1 MRPVLLIALN
11 FLRESRWAILLLL
24 LWAVI
29 SGAAAAYSVRESQ
42 DDALFFLKQQAV
54 YGVVFTAFL
63 ASSAI
68 YNQRRSRR
76 ILAVLSKAVG
86 RAEYL
91 AGLEVGFLANAA
103 VYSAAVAVLSAWV
116 FARAGFSA
124 TRVIPLA
131 IMLFSASALAGSVAL
146 LFSTFLSPLFAIAL
160 TAIVVGINGVLVQTS
175 SGVLAQ
181 VMPTYL
187 LMQSILGFG
196 LSFDNWAP
204 AWAAAGWALVESVAV
219 WALAS
224 LIFAYRDLAV
234 AIE

>member
-24 LWAVI
+24 LWAMI
-29 SGAAAAYSVRESQ
+29 SGAAAGYSISESQ

-76 ILAVLSKAVG
+76 ILSVLSKAIS

-91 AGLEVGFLANAA
+91 AGLEVGFLSAAA
-103 VYSAAVAVLSAWV
+103 VYSAAVAILGAWV
-116 FARAGFSA
+116 FARAGFS
-124 TRVIPLA
+124 VSHFIPVA
-131 IMLFSASALAGSVAL
+131 IMLFAASALAGSVAL

-160 TAIVVGINGVLVQTS
+160 TAIVVGINGVFVQMS

-181 VMPTYL
+181 VMPAYV
-187 LMQSILGFG
+187 LMQSMLGFS
-196 LSFDNWAP
+196 LDNWTP
-204 AWAAAGWALVESVAV
+204 AWTAAGWALLESAAV

-224 LIFAYRDLAV
+224 LVFFYRDLAV

>member
-1 MRPVLLIALN
+1 MRPVLLIASN

-29 SGAAAAYSVRESQ
+29 SGGAAANSIKESQ

-76 ILAVLSKAVG
+76 ILAVLSKAIS

-91 AGLEVGFLANAA
+91 AGLETGFLVAA
-103 VYSAAVAVLSAWV
+103 TVYSAAVGVLGVWV
-116 FARAGFSA
+116 FARAGLSV
-124 TRVIPLA
+124 TRVIPIA
-131 IMLFSASALAGSVAL
+131 TMLFAASALAGSVAL

-160 TAIVVGINGVLVQTS
+160 TAIVVGINGVFVQMS
-175 SGVLAQ
+175 SGVLTQ
-181 VMPTYL
+181 VVPTYV
-187 LMQSILGFG
+187 LMQSIIGF
-196 LSFDNWAP
+196 SFDNWTP
-204 AWAAAGWALVESVAV
+204 AWAAVGWALVESVAV

-224 LIFAYRDLAV
+224 LIFANRDLAV
-234 AIE
+234 EIE

>member
-29 SGAAAAYSVRESQ
+29 SGVAAAYSIRTQQ

-76 ILAVLSKAVG
+76 ILAILAKAIS
-86 RAEYL
+86 RSQYL
-91 AGLEVGFLANAA
+91 AGLELGFLASSAIYSLAIA
-103 VYSAAVAVLSAWV
+103 VMGGWV
-116 FARAGFSA
+116 FARGGFPA
-124 TRVIPLA
+124 THIFSIA
-131 IMLFSASALAGSVAL
+131 IMLFAASALAGTIAL

-160 TAIVVGINGVLVQTS
+160 TAVVVGTNGALAHS
-175 SGVLAQ
+175 SSAALAQ
-181 VMPTYL
+181 VMPVYVLT
-187 LMQSILGFG
+187 QSILGF
-196 LSFDNWAP
+196 SFADWTP
-204 AWAAAGWALVESVAV
+204 AWSAAV
-219 WALAS
+219 WALLESVIVWSLAS
-224 LIFAYRDLAV
+224 WIFSSRDLAV

>member
-1 MRPVLLIALN
+1 MRPVFLIALN

-29 SGAAAAYSVRESQ
+29 SGAAAAFSIKQSQ

-76 ILAVLSKAVG
+76 ILAVLSKAVS

-91 AGLEVGFLANAA
+91 AGLEIGFLAAA
-103 VYSAAVAVLSAWV
+103 VVYSTAVGVLGAWV
-116 FARAGFSA
+116 FARAGFGV
-124 TRVIPLA
+124 TRVVPIA
-131 IMLFSASALAGSVAL
+131 IMLFAASALAGSVAL
-146 LFSTFLSPLFAIAL
+146 LFSTFLSPLFAIASA
-160 TAIVVGINGVLVQTS
+160 AIVVGINGVLVQMS
-175 SGVLAQ
+175 SGVLTQ
-181 VMPTYL
+181 VMPTYV
-187 LMQSILGFG
+187 LMQSILSF
-196 LSFDNWAP
+196 SFDNWTP
-204 AWAAAGWALVESVAV
+204 TWAAVGWALAESVVV

-224 LIFAYRDLAV
+224 LIFANRDLAV

>member
-1 MRPVLLIALN
+1 MRPALLIALN

-29 SGAAAAYSVRESQ
+29 SGGAAAYSIKESQ
-42 DDALFFLKQQAV
+42 DDSLFFLKQQAV

-76 ILAVLSKAVG
+76 ILAVLSKAVS

-91 AGLEVGFLANAA
+91 AGLEVGFLVSAA
-103 VYSAAVAVLSAWV
+103 VYSVAVAVLGALV

-124 TRVIPLA
+124 ALVIPMV
-131 IMLFSASALAGSVAL
+131 IMLFAASALAGSIAL
-146 LFSTFLSPLFAIAL
+146 LFSTFLNPLFSVAL
-160 TAIVVGINGVLVQTS
+160 TALVVGINGVLVQIS
-175 SGVLAQ
+175 SGVLTQ
-181 VMPTYL
+181 VMPTYI
-187 LMQSILGFG
+187 LMQSILRF
-196 LSFDNWAP
+196 SFDNWTP
-204 AWAAAGWALVESVAV
+204 AWAAVGWAVVDSVAV

-224 LIFAYRDLAV
+224 LIFSYRDLAV

>member
-1 MRPVLLIALN
+1 MRAVLLIASN

-24 LWAVI
+24 LWATI
-29 SGAAAAYSVRESQ
+29 SGAAAAYSIRTEQ
-42 DDALFFLKQQAV
+42 DDALFLVKQQAV

-76 ILAVLSKAVG
+76 ILAVLSKAVS

-91 AGLEVGFLANAA
+91 AGLEVGFLSSAA
-103 VYSAAVAVLSAWV
+103 VYSIAVGMLGAWV
-116 FARAGFSA
+116 FARAGFSH

-131 IMLFSASALAGSVAL
+131 VMLFAASAMAGSVAL

-175 SGVLAQ
+175 SSGVLAQ
-181 VMPTYL
+181 VIPTYV
-187 LMQSILGFG
+187 LMQSIIGF
-196 LSFDNWAP
+196 SFDNWTP
-204 AWAAAGWALVESVAV
+204 AWAAVGWALVESLAV

-224 LIFAYRDLAV
+224 LIFANRDLAV

>member
-24 LWAVI
+24 LWAGI
-29 SGAAAAYSVRESQ
+29 SGAAAAYSIKDAP
-42 DDALFFLKQQAV
+42 DDALFLLKQQAV

-76 ILAVLSKAVG
+76 ILAVLSKG
-86 RAEYL
+86 LSRTEYL
-91 AGLEVGFLANAA
+91 GGLEVGFLVGAV
-103 VYSAAVAVLSAWV
+103 VYSAAVTVLGAWV
-116 FARAGFSA
+116 FARAGFSV
-124 TRVIPLA
+124 TRVIPVA
-131 IMLFSASALAGSVAL
+131 IMLFAASALAGSVAL

-160 TAIVVGINGVLVQTS
+160 TAVVVGINGVFLQMS
-175 SGVLAQ
+175 SSVLAQ
-181 VMPTYL
+181 VMPTYV
-187 LMQSILGFG
+187 LMQSILAF
-196 LSFDNWAP
+196 SFNNWTP
-204 AWAAAGWALVESVAV
+204 AWAAVGWALVEAVAV

-224 LIFAYRDLAV
+224 LIFAHRDLAV

>member
-24 LWAVI
+24 LWAVF
-29 SGAAAAYSVRESQ
+29 SGVAAAYSIRTQQ

-76 ILAVLSKAVG
+76 ILAVLAKAIS
-86 RAEYL
+86 RSQYL
-91 AGLEVGFLANAA
+91 AGLELGFLA
-103 VYSAAVAVLSAWV
+103 SAAIYSVAIAVLGGWV
-116 FARAGFSA
+116 FARGGFPA
-124 TRVIPLA
+124 THIASVA
-131 IMLFSASALAGSVAL
+131 IMLLAASVLAGTIAL

-160 TAIVVGINGVLVQTS
+160 TALVVGTNGLLAHFS
-175 SGVLAQ
+175 SGPWAQLMPVYVL
-181 VMPTYL
+181 T
-187 LMQSILGFG
+187 QSILGF
-196 LSFDNWAP
+196 SFENWAP
-204 AWAAAGWALVESVAV
+204 AWTATGWALLESIIV

-224 LIFAYRDLAV
+224 WIFSYRDLAV

>member
-1 MRPVLLIALN
+1 MRPVFLIALN

-29 SGAAAAYSVRESQ
+29 SGGAAAYSIKQSQ
-42 DDALFFLKQQAV
+42 DDALFLLKQQAV

-76 ILAVLSKAVG
+76 ILAVLSKAVS

-91 AGLEVGFLANAA
+91 AGLEVGFLAAA
-103 VYSAAVAVLSAWV
+103 LVYSIVVGVLGACV
-116 FARAGFSA
+116 FARAGFGA
-124 TRVIPLA
+124 TRVVPIA
-131 IMLFSASALAGSVAL
+131 IMLFAASTLAGSVAL

-160 TAIVVGINGVLVQTS
+160 TALVVGVNGVFVQMS

-181 VMPTYL
+181 VMPTYV
-187 LMQSILGFG
+187 LMQSILGF
-196 LSFDNWAP
+196 SFDNWTP
-204 AWAAAGWALVESVAV
+204 AWAAVGWALVDSVAV

-224 LIFAYRDLAV
+224 LIFAHRDLAV

>member
-11 FLRESRWAILLLL
+11 FLRESRWAIVLLL
-24 LWAVI
+24 LWALI
-29 SGAAAAYSVRESQ
+29 SGGAAAYSIRETQ

-76 ILAVLSKAVG
+76 LLAVLSKALS

-91 AGLEVGFLANAA
+91 AGLELGFLAGAA
-103 VYSAAVAVLSAWV
+103 LYCTAFGMIGAWV
-116 FARAGFSA
+116 FARAGFTG
-124 TRVIPLA
+124 TRVIPIA
-131 IMLFSASALAGSVAL
+131 IMLFAASALTGSVAL
-146 LFSTFLSPLFAIAL
+146 LFSTFLSPLFTIAL
-160 TAIVVGINGVLVQTS
+160 TAMVVGINGVVQRS
-175 SGVLAQ
+175 AALFAQ
-181 VMPTYL
+181 VLPTYT
-187 LMQSILGFG
+187 LMQSILVF
-196 LSFDNWAP
+196 SFNNNWTP
-204 AWAAAGWALVESVAV
+204 AWAAVGWALVESVMV

-224 LIFAYRDLAV
+224 LVFSYRDLAV

>member
-1 MRPVLLIALN
+1 MRPVLLIASN

-29 SGAAAAYSVRESQ
+29 SGAAAAYSVKQSQ

-76 ILAVLSKAVG
+76 ILAVLSKAIS

-91 AGLEVGFLANAA
+91 AGLEVGVLVAAA
-103 VYSAAVAVLSAWV
+103 VYSGAFGVMGAWV
-116 FARAGFSA
+116 FARAGFSV
-124 TRVIPLA
+124 TQVIPIA
-131 IMLFSASALAGSVAL
+131 IMLFAASALAGSVAL

-160 TAIVVGINGVLVQTS
+160 TAIVVGINGVFVQMS
-175 SGVLAQ
+175 SGILTQ
-181 VMPTYL
+181 VMPTYV
-187 LMQSILGFG
+187 LMQSIVE
-196 LSFDNWAP
+196 LSLENWTP
-204 AWAAAGWALVESVAV
+204 AWAAVGWALLESVAV

-224 LIFAYRDLAV
+224 LIFSYRDLAV

>member
-1 MRPVLLIALN
+1 MRPVFLIALN

-29 SGAAAAYSVRESQ
+29 SGGAAAYSIKESQ
-42 DDALFFLKQQAV
+42 DDALFFVKQQAV

-103 VYSAAVAVLSAWV
+103 VYSAAVAVLGAWV
-116 FARAGFSA
+116 FARAGFSV
-124 TRVIPLA
+124 TRVDSHGSHVICGVSA
-131 IMLFSASALAGSVAL
+131 GGKRGIAVFNFSEPICSRS
-146 LFSTFLSPLFAIAL
+146 
-160 TAIVVGINGVLVQTS
+160 
-175 SGVLAQ
+175 
-181 VMPTYL
+181 
-187 LMQSILGFG
+187 
-196 LSFDNWAP
+196 
-204 AWAAAGWALVESVAV
+204 
-219 WALAS
+219 
-224 LIFAYRDLAV
+224 R
-234 AIE
+234 

>member
-1 MRPVLLIALN
+1 VKPVFLIALN

-24 LWAVI
+24 LWAGI
-29 SGAAAAYSVRESQ
+29 SGAAAAYSIKESQ
-42 DDALFFLKQQAV
+42 DDALFFVKQQEV

-91 AGLEVGFLANAA
+91 AGLEVGFLAAAA
-103 VYSAAVAVLSAWV
+103 VYSVAVGVLGAWV
-116 FARAGFSA
+116 FGRAGFSV
-124 TRVIPLA
+124 TRVIP
-131 IMLFSASALAGSVAL
+131 IVVMLFAASALVGSVAL

-160 TAIVVGINGVLVQTS
+160 TAIVVGINGVLAQIS
-175 SGVLAQ
+175 SGVLTQ
-181 VMPTYL
+181 VMPAYVL
-187 LMQSILGFG
+187 IQSMLGF
-196 LSFDNWAP
+196 SFDNWTP
-204 AWAAAGWALVESVAV
+204 AWTPVGWSLVESVAV

-224 LIFAYRDLAV
+224 LIFASRDLAV
-234 AIE
+234 LIE